1 MPPDPPGESA
11 PGASNAGASNAGA
24 SSTGE
29 SPAVP
34 PAEPD
39 RAALAADALARARA
53 GAVARGSRPATPA
66 DGKFAQR
73 KDSRGLPAAGQRAP
87 RKRRE
92 DPAPL
97 GSAID
102 GLIAETGWELAVAT
116 GSVFGR
122 WAQIVGPDLAAHT
135 APEGLADGELTVAAD
150 STAWAT
156 QLRLLATELVRRLNA
171 ELGDGSVRRV
181 KVHGPG
187 TQARRPGE
195 WRVRGSRGP
204 RDTYG

>member
-1 MPPDPPGESA
+1 MATE
-11 PGASNAGASNAGA
+11 
-24 SSTGE
+24 
-29 SPAVP
+29 P
-34 PAEPD
+34 PAGDRTEPGQRPAGSPEAD
-39 RAALAADALARARA
+39 PAALAAEALARARA
-53 GAVARGSRPATPA
+53 DALARGGRPPGLAE
-66 DGKFAQR
+66 DKFAQR
-73 KDSRGLPAAGQRAP
+73 KNSTASPAAGQQGR
-87 RKRRE
+87 RKRLE

-97 GSAID
+97 GAAID
-102 GLIAETGWELAVAT
+102 GLVAETGWELAVAT

-135 APEGLADGELTVAAD
+135 TPERLADGELVVTAD

-156 QLRLLATELVRRLNA
+156 QLRLLAADLVRRLNA

-181 KVHGPG
+181 SVRGPG
-187 TQARRPGE
+187 APAGRTGQ